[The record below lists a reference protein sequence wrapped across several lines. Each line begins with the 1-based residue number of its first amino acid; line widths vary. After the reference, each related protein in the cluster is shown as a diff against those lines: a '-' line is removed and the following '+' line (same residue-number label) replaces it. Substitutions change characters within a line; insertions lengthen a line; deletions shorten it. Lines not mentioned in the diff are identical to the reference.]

1 MVEFNHDDDAYVT
14 WLQMHPDGY
23 VANVR
28 RKLSPDFVVLHR
40 ASCDRIVRSASPGAL
55 TGLRYRKLC
64 GTNRR
69 DIADAPAR
77 CGRPRGAFTA
87 YCKVCKPEREDNKA
101 DSQTAPDIASD

>member
-1 MVEFNHDDDAYVT
+1 MVEFNHDDDAYLT

-40 ASCDRIVRSASPGAL
+40 ASCARIARSTSPGAL

-64 GTNRR
+64 GTSRG
-69 DIADAPAR
+69 DIAAAPER
-77 CGRPRGAFTA
+77 CGRAKDAFTA
-87 YCKVCKPEREDNKA
+87 YCRICKP
-101 DSQTAPDIASD
+101 